1 MKTDTTDED
10 FNPEEAEHVKAI
22 TRRANWL
29 EQRMATSDPMRGG
42 AIFDVKEYEA
52 LLWALYEVGAEYH
65 PGPYAEAGSVEEQP
79 PLRPPA
85 VEEWRPAS
93 PAGFR
98 TAKPRRLA
106 K

>member
-1 MKTDTTDED
+1 MKTDTIDED

-22 TRRANWL
+22 TRRARWL
-29 EQRMATSDPMRGG
+29 EQRMATSDPLRGG
-42 AIFDVKEYEA
+42 AAFDKSEYDA
-52 LLWALYEVGAEYH
+52 LLWALYEVGAEYI
-65 PGPYAEAGSVEEQP
+65 PGPYTEAEAAEQP
-79 PLRPPA
+79 PLRVA
-85 VEEWRPAS
+85 EEWRPAS

>member
-1 MKTDTTDED
+1 MKTDTIDED
-10 FNPEEAEHVKAI
+10 FNPEEAEHIRAI

-29 EQRMATSDPMRGG
+29 EQRMATSDPLRGG
-42 AIFDVKEYEA
+42 AQFDTKEYAA
-52 LLWALYEVGAEYH
+52 LLWALYEVGAEYT
-65 PGPYAEAGSVEEQP
+65 PGPYAEAGLEEQP

-93 PAGFR
+93 PAGFK
-98 TAKPRRLA
+98 TARPKRLA